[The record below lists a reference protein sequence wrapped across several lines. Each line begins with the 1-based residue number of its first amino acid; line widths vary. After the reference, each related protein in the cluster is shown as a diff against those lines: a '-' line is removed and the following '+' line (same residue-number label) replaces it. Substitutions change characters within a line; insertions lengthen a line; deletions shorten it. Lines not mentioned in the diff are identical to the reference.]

1 MGKGMKFLDY
11 YAVLGVP
18 RDASADTIKKAFR
31 KLARQYHPDVNKSP
45 GAEARFKEINEAYEV
60 LSDPAKRKRYDTL
73 GSNWKAGQDFT
84 PPPGFD
90 FGGGG
95 NPFGGGG
102 MHFDFSGSG
111 AEGFSDFFSA
121 LFGNMGGAMGGG
133 GRSRRRGPGNPFA
146 GFGGANP
153 FAGAAAAEDAPP
165 QAVEAEIRVPL
176 RALFAKEKE
185 TVRLDFGDGT
195 GPKTYAVS
203 LPAGTTD
210 GSRVRLRGQGP
221 GGADLLL
228 TVRLEPDPL
237 FRPTGPYD
245 LETTL
250 PIRPWEAVLGAK
262 KVPCETPTGTAAV
275 NIAPGTQGGRM
286 LRLAGQ
292 GLPKRGGGRGD
303 LYVKLAIRVPTAPT
317 EAERAAYEALAKA
330 SPRT

>member
-1 MGKGMKFLDY
+1 MKFLDY

-18 RDASADTIKKAFR
+18 RDATADTIKKAFR

-102 MHFDFSGSG
+102 VHFDFSGSG

-133 GRSRRRGPGNPFA
+133 GMGGGRGRRRAANPFA

-153 FAGAAAAEDAPP
+153 FAGAAAAEEPPP

-176 RALFAKEKE
+176 RALFAREKE
-185 TVRLDFGDGT
+185 TVRLDSGDGT

-250 PIRPWEAVLGAK
+250 PVRPWEAVLGAK

-317 EAERAAYEALAKA
+317 AAERAAYEALAKA
-330 SPRT
+330 SPR